1 MKITI
6 STPSYKKPDLVSVTD
21 YIPQTRIFVCELEI
35 GEYREKNPDVEFKV
49 CEKGIQGNIARIR
62 NHIVQTGFDE
72 GFDAVC
78 MVDDDVQYIG
88 YHENRVRM
96 RLEKDLFLPWLMKN
110 TIMAQEWGCYLWG
123 VNLNQ
128 DKQSY
133 REYTP
138 FSLTSIILAPF
149 CVHLKNPLRY
159 DERFTLKDDY
169 DFSLQHLN
177 RYRRNLRLNKYFYVS
192 NMAGSGS
199 GQTGGTSTYRNLI
212 REQEQIMLL
221 QSKWGRGIVKLDSGK
236 SRSHSTTKKQSFDI
250 NPLIKVPIRGV

>member
-6 STPSYKKPDLVSVTD
+6 CTPSYRKPDLVSVTD
-21 YIPQTRIFVCELEI
+21 YIPKTRLFVCESEI
-35 GEYREKNPDVEFKV
+35 AEYKKKNKGAKFQV
-49 CEKGIQGNIARIR
+49 CKKGIQGNIARIR
-62 NHIVQTGFDE
+62 NHIVETGFSE

-78 MVDDDVQYIG
+78 MVDDDVQYLG
-88 YHENRVRM
+88 YHENKKRVRIKKGDFH
-96 RLEKDLFLPWLMKN
+96 RWLLKN
-110 TIMAQEWGCYLWG
+110 TVLAKEWGCYLWG

-177 RYRRNLRLNKYFYVS
+177 HHRRNLRLNKYFYVS

-212 REQEQIMLL
+212 REQEQIEMLKK
-221 QSKWGRGIVKLDSGK
+221 KWGDKIVRLDSGK
-236 SRSHSTTKKQSFDI
+236 SRSHSTMKKQGFDI

>member
-6 STPSYKKPDLVSVTD
+6 CTPSYKKPEYVSVLRYVPETL
-21 YIPQTRIFVCELEI
+21 IFVCETEI
-35 GEYREKNPDVEFKV
+35 EDYKKINPEANFKV
-49 CEKGIQGNIARIR
+49 CKKGIQGNIARIR
-62 NHIVQTGFDE
+62 NHILETGFGE
-72 GFDAVC
+72 GADAVC
-78 MVDDDVQYIG
+78 MMDDDIQYLG
-88 YHENRVRM
+88 YHQNRKR
-96 RLEKDLFLPWLMKN
+96 EKMSPDYFKAWLLKN
-110 TIMAQEWGCYLWG
+110 TYMAREWGCYLWG

-149 CVHLKNPLRY
+149 CVHLKSPIRY

-177 RYRRNLRLNKYFYVS
+177 TYRRNLRLNKYFYVS

-199 GQTGGTSTYRNLI
+199 GQTGGTSTYRNLK
-212 REQEQIMLL
+212 RERDQVALL
-221 QSKWGRGIVKLDSGK
+221 KKKWGESIVKLDSGK
-236 SRSHSTTKKQSFDI
+236 SRSHSTKKKVNFDI
-250 NPLIKVPIRGV
+250 NPIISEPIRGV